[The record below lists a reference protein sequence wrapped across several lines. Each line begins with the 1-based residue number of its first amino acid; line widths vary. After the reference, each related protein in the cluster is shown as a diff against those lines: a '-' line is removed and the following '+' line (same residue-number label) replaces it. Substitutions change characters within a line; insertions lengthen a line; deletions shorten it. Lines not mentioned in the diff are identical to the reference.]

1 MGKKYINT
9 LMYDIT
15 MNCNLRCIHCYNNEF
30 LDAGQSVEIDVR
42 EVIDGLSKIKF
53 TNIVIQGGEP
63 LLVKNLEKLIE
74 ELNNKD
80 INVFIT
86 TNATLLT
93 KERVISLIKAGTKGI
108 YFSIES
114 ASQIVNDRMRG
125 VGTYSSFYKN
135 VKNFMNV
142 YLTLLNKKYIPP
154 MRIELS
160 CTASSINFS
169 SEDEIRKIFNLAEDL
184 KIEIIRFNFL
194 QNFGGSKNLI
204 YNEKLTNFEIANMIA
219 YISKEFPYI
228 CVQLPMKQI
237 EHEFLKKRYGLDLN
251 IQGAKGR
258 CPAGENIAYVDS
270 DLNIYPCAWLIH
282 LNREDTFTL
291 ENKRSLYGKI
301 PENLFSTFINYKKK
315 CVLMFED
322 CKRCRNKNACIPKC
336 PCLKRFETQNKDSK
350 TVCCPTKK
358 EIGEYKK

>member
-1 MGKKYINT
+1 MDKNYINT
-9 LMYDIT
+9 LMYDVT
-15 MNCNLRCIHCYNNEF
+15 MNCNLKCVHCYNNE
-30 LDAGQSVEIDVR
+30 LLNEGYPIEIDVQR
-42 EVIDGLSKIKF
+42 VVDGLLKIKF
-53 TNIVIQGGEP
+53 ANIVIQGGEP
-63 LLVKNLEKLIE
+63 LLVKNLENLIV
-74 ELNNKD
+74 ELNNVG

-114 ASQIVNDRMRG
+114 ASQMINDKMRG
-125 VGTYSSFYKN
+125 TGTYLSFYKN
-135 VKNFMNV
+135 VKNFMSI
-142 YLTLLNKKYIPP
+142 YLTLLNKKYIPS

-169 SEDEIRKIFNLAEDL
+169 SDDEIRKIFNLAEDL

-194 QNFGGSKNLI
+194 QNFGGSKKLI
-204 YNEKLTNFEIANMIA
+204 YNEHLTNFEIANMIA
-219 YISKEFPYI
+219 HISTEFPYI

-237 EHEFLKKRYGLDLN
+237 EHEFLKKRHGSNLN

-258 CPAGENIAYVDS
+258 CPAGETIAYIDS

-282 LNREDTFTL
+282 LNKEDVFTL
-291 ENKRSLYGKI
+291 ENKISLYGKLPQNI
-301 PENLFSTFINYKKK
+301 FDTFIAFKEKYT
-315 CVLMFED
+315 LMFED
-322 CKRCRNKNACIPKC
+322 CNECSYKSNCIPRC
-336 PCLKRFETQNKDSK
+336 PCLEKFETKNKDLK
-350 TVCCPTKK
+350 KVGCPTRK